1 MQRLQFMPKND
12 YVSRTEKC
20 AVCRLPLLQGDQH
33 IQIRVVGRCGYR
45 SIRHISVSILFKWI
59 RAMVSV
65 TKSPGS
71 DLIIP
76 TLIALCEIMCLN
88 KTENSR

>member
-20 AVCRLPLLQGDQH
+20 AQGDQH